1 MIKIAIPNKG
11 RLSEPTIRLLNEA
24 DIKVEAGRQL
34 FCKSGDVEALFVRA
48 GDIPEYVQDGAAD
61 LGITGIDMVKE
72 TGAKVDILLNLGFG
86 SSRLVVAVPK
96 ESGIKDKKGIK
107 DGMRIATE
115 FPNLAKKYLQEIGK
129 KATIVKV
136 SGATEITPYLGVADL
151 IIDLAS
157 TGTTLE
163 LNNMRIIDCVLET
176 EAVLIGDR
184 KFMKSSIVTSLKSVI
199 DARGMRYLMVNVP
212 TKKIEEVKRTLP
224 SMESPTIIDLA
235 EKEYKA
241 VHTVVSKKEVHDTI
255 HKLKK
260 LGCKDILVL
269 PIEQLV
275 E

>member
-72 TGAKVDILLNLGFG
+72 TGAKVDVLLDLGFG
-86 SSRLVVAVPK
+86 NSRLVVAVPK
-96 ESGIKDKKGIK
+96 ESHIKDKKGIK

-115 FPNLAKKYLQEIGK
+115 FPNLARKYLQEIGK
-129 KATIVKV
+129 KANIVKV
-136 SGATEITPYLGVADL
+136 SGATEITPYLGVADM

-163 LNNMRIIDCVLET
+163 LNNLRIIDTVLET

-255 HKLKK
+255 HALKK